1 MLWSARYQRICVGE
15 TSVVFQWKCSTIA
28 SNLKM
33 RMEEE
38 VRVLDLDKE
47 AFLPAAGTL
56 LAPVG
61 QHQFLTRATL
71 VMTPLQTWEE
81 EAEAERPRQIVSA
94 PVTDL

>member
-1 MLWSARYQRICVGE
+1 MGE

-28 SNLKM
+28 FNLKM
-33 RMEEE
+33 RMEGEE

-71 VMTPLQTWEE
+71 VMTPPQTWEE
-81 EAEAERPRQIVSA
+81 EVEVERPQQIVSA